1 MIIKEVNAR
10 EIHDSRGQS
19 TIEVTVNGHVA
30 SAPSGKSTGKYETPQ
45 YHKSISWNI
54 DFLNNWSQEIV
65 IDSFDDLA
73 ILESVIKKKAKL
85 EDAKQFGANALFAFE
100 SAVLKGLAY
109 EQKKELWQVI
119 NPHAT
124 KFPRPVGNAIGGGVH
139 SEQFAVHPV
148 FQEFLLIPREKTFAK
163 NVEIMQNIYNELG
176 KKLKAHSTNDE
187 GAWHAPID
195 DEEAL
200 KLLSQY
206 AKKIDIGVDIAA
218 SSFYHD
224 NLYVYHHEVDRTA
237 PNHIEHILSLVKR
250 YGVFYVEDPVQEE
263 DFAGFSQV
271 KKQARESIIVGDD
284 LTATH
289 FERVQKAIASRSI
302 GALIVKPNQNG
313 SLIEVKEIIDLCKKH
328 NIQTVMSHRSGETM
342 DNALADYAFGFQCDF
357 IKCGIATE
365 WREAK
370 LKRMAEIES
379 SF

>member
-10 EIHDSRGQS
+10 EIYDSRGQS
-19 TIEVTVNGHVA
+19 TIEVVVNGQVA
-30 SAPSGKSTGKYETPQ
+30 SAPSGKSTGKYETSQ

-54 DFLNNWSQEIV
+54 DFLNNWNQELEIN
-65 IDSFDDLA
+65 SFDDLTTIEA
-73 ILESVIKKKAKL
+73 AIKKKAKL
-85 EDAKQFGANALFAFE
+85 KDVKQFGANALFAFE
-100 SAVLKGLAY
+100 SAVLKALAH
-109 EQKKELWQVI
+109 EQKKPLWQIV
-119 NPHAT
+119 NSHVT
-124 KFPRPVGNAIGGGVH
+124 KFPRPVGNAIGGGMH
-139 SEQFAVHPV
+139 SEQFNVHPV
-148 FQEFLLIPREKTFAK
+148 FQEFLLIPNEKTFAK
-163 NVEIMQNIYNELG
+163 NVEIMQSIYNELG

-224 NLYVYHHEVDRTA
+224 NLYMYHHELDRTA
-237 PNHIEHILSLVKR
+237 PNHIEHILSLIKR

-263 DFAGFSQV
+263 DFAGFSQL

-289 FERVQKAIASRSI
+289 SERVQKAISSRSI
-302 GALIVKPNQNG
+302 SALIVKPNQNG
-313 SLIEVKEIIDLCKKH
+313 SLLEVKRIIELCKKH
-328 NIQTVMSHRSGETM
+328 NIHTVMSHRSGETM

-370 LKRMAEIES
+370 LKRMIEIES
-379 SF
+379 SI